1 LLVTR
6 RRFLGATLAT
16 LAVPGRAG
24 AQRRVVVDSAGRRV
38 EVPNQVRRVFT
49 AGGPASIFVFT
60 LAPDT
65 MLGWARPL
73 TADERPWLPDRY
85 GELPALG
92 RLTGRG
98 NTANVE
104 VVLAARP
111 DVVLDFGSVG
121 ATYVSLADRV
131 QEQTKIPYLLLDGTL
146 SATPRAYFLAG
157 DLLGVADRG
166 GELARYVED
175 ILSDVDRRVAS
186 VPAGRRPTVY
196 YARGPRGL
204 ETAAPGSIN
213 AESLDRL
220 GARNV
225 AAGSG
230 TGLLTVSL
238 EQVLA
243 WDPDVILTLD
253 AGFHAGVK
261 SDPAWRGVRAVRDG
275 RVYLAPLLPF
285 PWIDAPPSVNRVIGL
300 RWLGRVLYPDVFS
313 GHLREETRAF
323 YGLFYHRQ
331 PDERQLDSLLG
342 PMS

>member
-1 LLVTR
+1 VLVTR
-6 RRFLGATLAT
+6 RRFLGATLAA

-24 AQRRVVVDSAGRRV
+24 AQRRVVVDGAGRRV
-38 EVPNQVRRVFT
+38 EVPSQVRRVFA
-49 AGGPASIFVFT
+49 AGGPASIFVYT

-65 MLGWARPL
+65 MLGWARAP
-73 TADERPWLPDRY
+73 TADERAWLPDRY
-85 GELPALG
+85 AELPTLG

-111 DVVLDFGSVG
+111 DVVLDFGSVN

-146 SATPRAYFLAG
+146 SATPRAYSQAG
-157 DLLGVADRG
+157 DLLGTADRAG
-166 GELARYVED
+166 ALARYVGGT
-175 ILSDVDRRVAS
+175 LSDVDRRVAS
-186 VPAGRRPTVY
+186 VSTGRRPSVY

-238 EQVLA
+238 EQVIA
-243 WDPDVILTLD
+243 WDPDVIVTLD
-253 AGFHAGVK
+253 TGFRAGVK

-300 RWLGRVLYPDVFS
+300 PWLGRVLYPDVFK
-313 GHLREETRAF
+313 GNLREEARAF
-323 YGLFYHRQ
+323 YALFYHRQ
-331 PDERQLDSLLG
+331 PDERRLDSLLG